1 MSDSVFKRKN
11 LKNIHPGD
19 IFAFRMDD
27 CRYGF
32 GRIISRISEGHV
44 AEIFN
49 HFASEPKLSDANVL
63 DRFLPPV
70 ILNSYG
76 MFQVKQDGD
85 FGIIGSTPNYLPDPV
100 IEKSKFAF
108 GSKGN
113 FKSIDVFGNER
124 PISDS
129 EGMQLPLRSPF
140 NDWFLKK
147 YVEHALKGEVWPKP
161 GIAS

>member
-1 MSDSVFKRKN
+1 MSGSVFKRRN
-11 LKNIHPGD
+11 IKNINPGD
-19 IFAFRMDD
+19 IFSFKMDD
-27 CRYGF
+27 GRYGF
-32 GRIISRISEGHV
+32 GRIVSRISEGHI

-49 HFASEPKLSDANVL
+49 HFATEPLL
-63 DRFLPPV
+63 DSKATHERFLPPV

-85 FGIIGSTPNYLPDPV
+85 FGVIGSTPNYLPDPV
-100 IEKSKFAF
+100 IDKSKFAF

-129 EGMQLPLRSPF
+129 EGLQLPLRSPF

-147 YVEHALKGEVWPKP
+147 YIEHALKGEVWPKP
-161 GIAS
+161 GNA